1 VALAEQ
7 ELNNQFESRGLN
19 EVSFLPGYI
28 SNVYGGILT
37 WVSSDTPSNHSHFSF
52 AEVEPIQAA
61 EQKNRQQTLQ
71 LILTQGR
78 GMSVEEIK
86 ASNKQEV
93 HPPMNFH
100 KLQEQLHMFSVASS
114 ILFGELSVGV
124 QCLKALAN
132 MMNQHKSIFK
142 AKERLD
148 KEFPAKFLLA
158 VDTRNQIWLNN
169 CKLAKHRDEVD
180 DSIIDFRPLVNQVI
194 FGSFHMVFPP
204 TFSMKSPKASKT
216 SGPEDTGKRRD
227 ADDDKRDKKRGKGND
242 NAHSLVKNEFPH
254 GKICM
259 AKHRQ
264 LHPEATSTF
273 LNTMR

>member
-1 VALAEQ
+1 
-7 ELNNQFESRGLN
+7 
-19 EVSFLPGYI
+19 
-28 SNVYGGILT
+28 
-37 WVSSDTPSNHSHFSF
+37 
-52 AEVEPIQAA
+52 
-61 EQKNRQQTLQ
+61 
-71 LILTQGR
+71 
-78 GMSVEEIK
+78 MSVKEIK
-86 ASNKQEV
+86 APNKQEV

-100 KLQEQLHMFSVASS
+100 KLQEQVHMFSVASS

-132 MMNQHKSIFK
+132 MMNQHKTIFK
-142 AKERLD
+142 AKERLN

-158 VDTRNQIWLNN
+158 VDTRNQIWLIN

-194 FGSFHMVFPP
+194 FGSFHMVLPP

-227 ADDDKRDKKRGKGND
+227 ADDDKRDKKRGKGNN

-254 GKICM
+254 GEICM
-259 AKHRQ
+259 LANETWVANFAGK
-264 LHPEATSTF
+264 
-273 LNTMR
+273 